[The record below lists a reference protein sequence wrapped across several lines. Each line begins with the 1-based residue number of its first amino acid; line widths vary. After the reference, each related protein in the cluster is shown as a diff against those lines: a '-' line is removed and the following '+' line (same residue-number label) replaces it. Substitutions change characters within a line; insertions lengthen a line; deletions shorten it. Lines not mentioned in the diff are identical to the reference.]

1 MSWTAVYSRK
11 SQVLGQIPRR
21 DLVAQQYEKIDKEIK
36 EQQDNDLLKDFPK
49 NRIEENVWRWLD
61 EFQRR
66 RLKPYKTP
74 SVYHRTKSKGKVT
87 GAQGDCQLD
96 LIIKR
101 RGLPAAESTT
111 RKTSE

>member
-61 EFQRR
+61 
-66 RLKPYKTP
+66 
-74 SVYHRTKSKGKVT
+74 YHRRDYVT
-87 GAQGDCQLD
+87 RNEVDILNLLHSGHTLF
-96 LIIKR
+96 
-101 RGLPAAESTT
+101 AAKPRQYVWPIS
-111 RKTSE
+111 RSHHYS